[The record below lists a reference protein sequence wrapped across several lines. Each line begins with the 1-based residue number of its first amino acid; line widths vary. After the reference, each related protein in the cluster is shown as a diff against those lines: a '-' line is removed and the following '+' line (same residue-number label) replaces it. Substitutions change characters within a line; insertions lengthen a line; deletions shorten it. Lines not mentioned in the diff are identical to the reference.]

1 MKRRKTTMTGI
12 VAGIYFCQCQMS
24 SFGYLPM
31 VRVFY
36 SGRVDG
42 DLSTEG
48 YSLVDLR
55 QT

>member
-1 MKRRKTTMTGI
+1 MTGTAA
-12 VAGIYFCQCQMS
+12 AGMRYIS
-24 SFGYLPM
+24 VI
-31 VRVFY
+31 VRVSSLGHLPSVRVVY